1 MKGLWDRVHIQL
13 YYLFALADLF
23 FYGEVEEREV
33 SACGNLCANNHKDKK
48 KKPVM
53 HTKVKTLTV

>member
-1 MKGLWDRVHIQL
+1 MRQSTYSAILSVCFGWP
-13 YYLFALADLF
+13 F
-23 FYGEVEEREV
+23 FYGEGEEREV
-33 SACGNLCANNHKDKK
+33 SARGNLCANNHKDQKK